1 MMILTLKMMIL
12 GRPGGTGS
20 ALSSVSGVNTAG
32 IHQSRPFGCECST
45 LSSQIS
51 CSFPSFL
58 QPNCVTFTQVEE
70 DTSLLDADE
79 IAPQMDHSGRVLYK
93 RYMVPTHS
101 GALSSLDLLLLVD
114 CFGSICDRFATVL
127 CLFATV
133 LRLVLRL
140 FWVYLR
146 LICDWFCDCFGSIC
160 DRFAT
165 VLRLISVV
173 FWTPP
178 GWHRCVPA
186 VSNNNELCIKN
197 EEFCIKNTR
206 NFVLHNDEFRRMAG
220 RHFLSG
226 KAQGSGSGC
235 CRRWR
240 TTTTAVRHTN
250 KLNNDGFC
258 DKIDGFHTK
267 SQRLRFP
274 GGYHDDASGGG
285 GGRGVAISFKMKN
298 FEFKMMDFVFQNDDL
313 NANGQV
319 PPSAAWDMRTCVS
332 GVSGGAG
339 GSYWR

>member
-114 CFGSICDRFATVL
+114 CFGSICDRFETG
-127 CLFATV
+127 FATV
-133 LRLVLRL
+133 LGLFATDLRLILRL

-146 LICDWFCDCFGSIC
+146 PFC

-165 VLRLISVV
+165 DFGRILDSPRLAPLR
-173 FWTPP
+173 P
-178 GWHRCVPA
+178 
-186 VSNNNELCIKN
+186 
-197 EEFCIKNTR
+197 
-206 NFVLHNDEFRRMAG
+206 RR
-220 RHFLSG
+220 
-226 KAQGSGSGC
+226 
-235 CRRWR
+235 
-240 TTTTAVRHTN
+240 
-250 KLNNDGFC
+250 
-258 DKIDGFHTK
+258 
-267 SQRLRFP
+267 
-274 GGYHDDASGGG
+274 
-285 GGRGVAISFKMKN
+285 
-298 FEFKMMDFVFQNDDL
+298 E
-313 NANGQV
+313 
-319 PPSAAWDMRTCVS
+319 
-332 GVSGGAG
+332 
-339 GSYWR
+339 